1 MGGLAQITM
10 AEETSFALA
19 KAGGKEPSV
28 MVSMLFKDNKNK
40 QINNSKDVIVCLNIM
55 SKTETCLQWYMVE
68 TTGNV
73 SSAFLKWEK
82 LHFNIF
88 ENSCFHMKVDMSNF

>member
-40 QINNSKDVIVCLNIM
+40 QIK
-55 SKTETCLQWYMVE
+55 Q
-68 TTGNV
+68 
-73 SSAFLKWEK
+73 F
-82 LHFNIF
+82 
-88 ENSCFHMKVDMSNF
+88 